1 MHIVKEATLS
11 SRIEGTKT
19 GVEEVILPKEE
30 IIPEKREDWREVQ
43 NYIKAINHAVSELKK
58 LPLCMR
64 LIKNA
69 HRVLLSG
76 VRGKERQPGEI
87 RKSQNWIGGS
97 SLQDAIFIPPHHTEL
112 PNLLKDLEEF
122 WHNKELNIPTLIKV
136 ALTRYQFET
145 IHPFL
150 DGNGRIDRLLIT
162 LQLIDYGFLKKP
174 SLYLSSFFERHRA
187 SYYDSLN
194 LVRTSN
200 NIEHWLRFFLQELSL
215 FLKKG

>member
-1 MHIVKEATLS
+1 M
-11 SRIEGTKT
+11 
-19 GVEEVILPKEE
+19 
-30 IIPEKREDWREVQ
+30 Q
-43 NYIKAINHAVSELKK
+43 NYIKAINYAVSELKK

-69 HRVLLSG
+69 YRILLSG
-76 VRGKERQPGEI
+76 ARGKERQPGEI

-97 SLQDAIFIPPHHTEL
+97 SLQDAIFIPPHHTEI
-112 PNLLKDLEEF
+112 PELLKDLEEF

-200 NIEHWLRFFLQELSL
+200 NIEH
-215 FLKKG
+215 